1 MASQAEKDTAA
12 AKAKQG
18 GGQAAK
24 DTAAAKAKQGGG
36 QAAIDTAAVKAKQN
50 NNNQAAKDTAKAK
63 SRQNGGDGGTS
74 ADFTAREAAAGLYL
88 AGNDTISA
96 GRGGSGPSFADREAA
111 AGLRNTTSGRVAMNA
126 TNPDFPPVGTPLG
139 NDEFVAANNISGGG
153 GGGGGVAGIEIIW
166 ADQSISFIEAADLT
180 DTYNNQ
186 AYWSLVL
193 TVSSG
198 SFDKT
203 LAYDATAD
211 IFTTTG
217 TAPNEVQTKYR
228 LRLITEYTN
237 GDGDLVSSRISAYG
251 QYREVTLC
259 VNGSP
264 SSALMKV
271 T

>member
-18 GGQAAK
+18 GGQ
-24 DTAAAKAKQGGG
+24 T
-36 QAAIDTAAVKAKQN
+36 AIDTAAAKAKQN
-50 NNNQAAKDTAKAK
+50 NNNQAAKDTARAK

-74 ADFTAREAAAGLYL
+74 ARMSQREAAAGLYL

-96 GRGGSGPSFADREAA
+96 GRGGSGPSFAQREAA
-111 AGLRNTTSGRVAMNA
+111 AGLTNTMSGRVASRA
-126 TNPDFPPVGTPLG
+126 ANPDFPPVGTPLG
-139 NDEFVAANNISGGG
+139 NDEFFVTQNVAGGG
-153 GGGGGVAGIEIIW
+153 GGGLAGIEIIW

-180 DTYNNQ
+180 STYNNE

-228 LRLITEYTN
+228 LRLITQYTN
-237 GDGDLVSSRISAYG
+237 GDGDTVSSGISAYG

-259 VNGSP
+259 INGSP
-264 SSALMKV
+264 RSSLIKV